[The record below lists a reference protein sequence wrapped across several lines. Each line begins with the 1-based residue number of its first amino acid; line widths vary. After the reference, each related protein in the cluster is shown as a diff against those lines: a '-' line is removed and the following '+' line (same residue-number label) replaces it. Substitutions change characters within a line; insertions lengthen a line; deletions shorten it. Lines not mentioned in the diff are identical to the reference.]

1 MSKFNTLGVIL
12 LENRNFYLHIK
23 DKLLLMRIIKNYI
36 KHTIYYGE

>member
-1 MSKFNTLGVIL
+1 MSKFSTLGVIL
-12 LENRNFYLHIK
+12 LENRNFLLIK